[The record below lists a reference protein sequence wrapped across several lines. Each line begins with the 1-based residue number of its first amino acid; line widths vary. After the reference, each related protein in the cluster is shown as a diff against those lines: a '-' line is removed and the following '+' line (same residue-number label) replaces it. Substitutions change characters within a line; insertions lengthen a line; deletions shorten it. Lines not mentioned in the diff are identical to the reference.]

1 MAKFVLQFT
10 PYTRRDPVKGER
22 GSYIRGA
29 HSVQSSKRLKEF
41 QSCVADAM
49 RGKKFEGKTARER
62 AIAVRNAFAS
72 AAKSCKH

>member
-10 PYTRRDPVKGER
+10 PYTRRDPVKGTR
-22 GSYIRGA
+22 GTYIRGA

-49 RGKKFEGKTARER
+49 RGKTFNSGNAREN
-62 AIAVRNAFAS
+62 AAAVRNAFAS